1 MTNLGDS
8 ISFLFNFF
16 PDSIVKDYGNIM
28 IWKWTAQEEPWNI
41 KHLIKLPTFYLYNV
55 LNALRNGWNGMRLT
69 FLHFF
74 FFLPSSFPPPA
85 EEVKNFTCRLISCDT
100 CSCMAGCC
108 WVWSL
113 SSFSCHKS
121 SAEICN
127 RPGRHPAYLLR
138 RSTNS
143 KILLPWYLVSRCQVY
158 DSALFLLYILCKDV
172 NLAHFS
178 LKTFKARCWQK
189 IIQDSRW

>member
-1 MTNLGDS
+1 MATSWFENEQ
-8 ISFLFNFF
+8 
-16 PDSIVKDYGNIM
+16 
-28 IWKWTAQEEPWNI
+28 AQEEPWNI
-41 KHLIKLPTFYLYNV
+41 NISSNCIPSILIMYWTHCETAGK
-55 LNALRNGWNGMRLT
+55 GWGWP

-85 EEVKNFTCRLISCDT
+85 EEVKIFTCRLISCDT

-143 KILLPWYLVSRCQVY
+143 KILLPWLMWS
-158 DSALFLLYILCKDV
+158 STTGGISFA
-172 NLAHFS
+172 S
-178 LKTFKARCWQK
+178 LKPEDPAIIWYVDVKSTIVHNSYFTF
-189 IIQDSRW
+189 

>member
-1 MTNLGDS
+1 MATSWSENEQ
-8 ISFLFNFF
+8 
-16 PDSIVKDYGNIM
+16 
-28 IWKWTAQEEPWNI
+28 TQEEPWNI

-100 CSCMAGCC
+100 CSCTAGCC

-127 RPGRHPAYLLR
+127 RPGRHPAYLIR

-143 KILLPWYLVSRCQVY
+143 KILLPWLIWSTTTGGIFLCESETRGSCNYLVSRCQVY
-158 DSALFLLYILCKDV
+158 DSA
-172 NLAHFS
+172 
-178 LKTFKARCWQK
+178 
-189 IIQDSRW
+189 